1 MSRTAPQSFPAT
13 LVTHAIPQSSL
24 HSFIRH
30 RTQSI
35 RTPHTSPFL
44 ICQDPLRNPSPP
56 RSSPM
61 LSPNPPAIHSSGIA
75 LNRSA
80 RRTQSPS
87 SYVKTRS
94 AILPRHARHPCYPR
108 ILPPFIHQ
116 ASHSIDPHAAAALFF
131 WDPPSKRNER
141 TKVLHTNVARWTLH
155 RPACTSCWPC
165 KTMLT
170 WMRRK

>member
-131 WDPPSKRNER
+131 GTPLRNAMNAQKSCTR
-141 TKVLHTNVARWTLH
+141 TSLDGRFTG
-155 RPACTSCWPC
+155 RPAQVAGRAKRC
-165 KTMLT
+165 
-170 WMRRK
+170 